1 MKKRG
6 VEWSE
11 VTCTPSALSIQIQL
25 CFSPFLIIL
34 LRVKMSSYFD
44 NLLLVL

>member
-25 CFSPFLIIL
+25 CFSPFLIIPFEGC
-34 LRVKMSSYFD
+34 KDGKYKG
-44 NLLLVL
+44 

>member
-11 VTCTPSALSIQIQL
+11 VTCTPSALFIQIQL

-34 LRVKMSSYFD
+34 FEGCKDGKYKG
-44 NLLLVL
+44 

>member
-25 CFSPFLIIL
+25 CFSTFLIIL
-34 LRVKMSSYFD
+34 LIFEGCKDGKYKG
-44 NLLLVL
+44 

>member
-11 VTCTPSALSIQIQL
+11 ALSIQIQL
-25 CFSPFLIIL
+25 CFSPFLVIL
-34 LRVKMSSYFD
+34 LIFEGCKDGKYKD
-44 NLLLVL
+44 

>member
-6 VEWSE
+6 VECSE

-34 LRVKMSSYFD
+34 FEGCKDGKYKG
-44 NLLLVL
+44 

>member
-25 CFSPFLIIL
+25 CFSLFLIIL
-34 LRVKMSSYFD
+34 FEGCKDGKYKG
-44 NLLLVL
+44 